1 MEYMFGSGL
10 MWGTPTQDAN
20 GNAIA
25 NPTPVLFGTMQD
37 VSVDLSFDLKQLYGQ
52 KQFPVALGRGKGK
65 IDGKAHVASVN
76 GAMLNSLFFGQTVTA
91 GTALSDQYDTTGTTA
106 AASVTPTVP
115 SSGTWVADLGVRD
128 AAGNQLTRVASA
140 PAVGQYSVAAGVYT
154 FNAGQNA
161 ATPTLFFDF
170 KYSFTLTTAKKQ
182 DVSNL
187 VMGYAPAFQTDLL
200 MPYGGKNLVLTLYW
214 CIGSKLSFAT
224 KLDDFVIPEF
234 DFQGAANPNTGQV
247 MTWGVAE

>member
-1 MEYMFGSGL
+1 MEFMFGSGL
-10 MWGTPTQDAN
+10 MWGTPQQDAS
-20 GNAIA
+20 GNAIS

-52 KQFPVALGRGKGK
+52 NQFPVALGRGKGK

-76 GAMLNSLFFGQTVTA
+76 GLMLNSLFFGQTMTSSL
-91 GTALSDQYDTTGTTA
+91 LSDQYDTTGTAT

-115 SSGTWVADLGVRD
+115 SSGTWAADLGVRD
-128 AAGNQLTRVASA
+128 PSGLQLTRVASA
-140 PAVGQYSVAAGVYT
+140 PALGQYAVAAGVYT
-154 FNAGQNA
+154 FNAGQAA
-161 ATPTLFFDF
+161 ATPLLFFDF
-170 KYSFTLTTAKKQ
+170 QYTAASTVAKKS
-182 DVSNL
+182 DVGNL
-187 VMGYAPAFQTDLL
+187 TMGQAPSFRCDLL

-214 CIGSKLSFAT
+214 CIGSKLSLAT